1 MIRHYLK
8 LIWNRKRTNLL
19 IAIEIFFSFLVV
31 FGVLAMATYYADNY
45 RQPLGFVYDDVW
57 AVRLA
62 SPEARSPGSD
72 APSLASSETK
82 RQFVLA
88 AREFPEVLSAS
99 LAFTTPFGNSMWT
112 SAAKVDGRAVDYSA
126 NRVGDSYA
134 DAFGIRVVSGRW
146 FNAGDDGA
154 AWTPVVV
161 NERLA
166 GALFGEANPVG
177 RNVPQGKPQSGETQ
191 KVLRV
196 VGVIQDF
203 RQGGEYSQPEN
214 YMFQRGRS
222 GDASDAEMMN
232 VLVLKV
238 RPGTPAAFE
247 ERLVKRLSAAAGD
260 WSFEVEPIAE
270 ARAERH
276 RLTLAP
282 LLAAAVVAG
291 FLMLM
296 VAMGLTGVLWQT
308 VTQRTRE
315 VGLRRAKGA
324 TIPNIH
330 AQILGE
336 LMAMASLAIL
346 AGSAIVLQF
355 PLLKQLGFV
364 TARVYA
370 VSLVIS
376 TVCIYL
382 LTLACAWYP
391 SRLAT
396 AIPPAE
402 ALRYE

>member
-45 RQPLGFVYDDVW
+45 RQPLGFSYDDVW
-57 AVRLA
+57 AIRLS
-62 SPEARSPGSD
+62 SPEVRSPGSD
-72 APSLASSETK
+72 TPSAAIAETK

-88 AREFPEVLSAS
+88 AREFPEVRSAA
-99 LAFTTPFGNSMWT
+99 LAFTTPYGHSMWT
-112 SAAKVDGRAVDYSA
+112 SDAKVNGRTVDYSA
-126 NRVGDSYA
+126 NRVEDAYA
-134 DAFGIRVVSGRW
+134 EAMGIRLVSGRW
-146 FNAGDDGA
+146 FNAGDDGV
-154 AWTPVVV
+154 AWKPVVI

-166 GALFGEANPVG
+166 GDLFGAADPVG
-177 RNVPQGKPQSGETQ
+177 RDVPKDKPEPGEVQ
-191 KVLRV
+191 KTMRV

-203 RQGGEYSQPEN
+203 RQGGEYSRPEN
-214 YMFQRGRS
+214 YMFERGRAD
-222 GDASDAEMMN
+222 DASEAQMMS
-232 VLVLKV
+232 VLVLRVK
-238 RPGTPAAFE
+238 PGTTAAFE
-247 ERLVKRLSAAAGD
+247 ERLVRRLEAAAGD

-270 ARAERH
+270 ARDKRH
-276 RLTLAP
+276 KETLAP
-282 LLAAAVVAG
+282 LIAAATVAG

-324 TIPNIH
+324 TIPNIR

-346 AGSAIVLQF
+346 AGAAIVLQF

-364 TARVYA
+364 TPRVYA

-376 TVCIYL
+376 ALCIYL